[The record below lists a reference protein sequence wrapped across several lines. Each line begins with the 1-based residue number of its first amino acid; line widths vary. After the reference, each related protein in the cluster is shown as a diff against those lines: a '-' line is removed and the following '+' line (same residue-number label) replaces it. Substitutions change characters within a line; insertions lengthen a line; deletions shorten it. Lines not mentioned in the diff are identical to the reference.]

1 MAETI
6 NWLYS
11 VQAVRGPTATLDG
24 TFEAD
29 AYEKMSIALDAGATQ
44 DVTIG
49 PGTWAEVRSL
59 VVSADNLSGDVTI
72 EPDGG
77 TAAPLDAPFVLLGA
91 GAVSLLGTGDATI
104 TLENTGTEAV
114 LVDIF
119 VARDATP

>member
-6 NWLYS
+6 NWMYS
-11 VQAVRGPTATLDG
+11 VQATRGPTATLDG
-24 TFEAD
+24 SFDAD
-29 AYEKMSIALDAGATQ
+29 AYEKMSISLDPSATQ

-59 VVSADNLSGDVTI
+59 VVSADDLSGAVTI
-72 EPDGG
+72 QPDGG
-77 TAAPLDAPFVLLGA
+77 TAAVLDAPFVLLGA

-104 TLENTGTEAV
+104 TLENTGADAV

>member
-11 VQAVRGPTATLDG
+11 VQADRGPTATLNG

-29 AYEKMSIALDAGATQ
+29 AYEKISVTLEAGATQ
-44 DVTIG
+44 EVTIG
-49 PGTWAEVRSL
+49 PGTWTDVMSL
-59 VVSADNLSGDVTI
+59 IVSADDMTGAITV

-77 TAAPLDAPFVLLGA
+77 TAVSLDAPIVLLGA

-104 TLENTGTEAV
+104 TLENTGAEEV

>member
-11 VQAVRGPTATLDG
+11 VQATRGPTATLDG
-24 TFEAD
+24 TFDAD
-29 AYEKMSIALDAGATQ
+29 AYEKMSITLDPGATQ
-44 DVTIG
+44 EVTVG
-49 PGTWAEVRSL
+49 PDTWAEVRIL
-59 VVSADNLSGDVTI
+59 VVSADDLSGAVTLT
-72 EPDGG
+72 PDGG
-77 TAAPLDAPFVLLGA
+77 AVALLDAPFVLLGA

-104 TLENTGTEAV
+104 ALENTGTEEV